1 MPGPLNKPEHERFA
15 QAIAKGETMAGAY
28 VSAGYKRNPVNSAN
42 EKNAARL
49 KKRPEVQERIAE
61 LQAKVAEKLAEK
73 TAIDAAWVLEK
84 AATLHA
90 EAMAAKS
97 YAAAKGALDLIG
109 KHVDVQAFR
118 EQIQHSGLIE
128 YRDLSDEEIEARIRA
143 HEAEH
148 GQRPT
153 AH

>member
-1 MPGPLNKPEHERFA
+1 MPGPLTKPEHERFA
-15 QAIAKGETMAGAY
+15 QAIARGETLAGAY
-28 VSAGYKRNPVNSAN
+28 VSAGYKKNTVNETN

-49 KKRPEVQERIAE
+49 KKRPDVQERITE
-61 LQAKVAEKLAEK
+61 LQAMVAEKLAEK

-84 AATLHA
+84 AADLHTK
-90 EAMAAKS
+90 AMEAKS

-118 EQIQHSGLIE
+118 EQVQHSGMIE
-128 YRDLSDEEIEARIRA
+128 YRDLSDEEIDARIRA
-143 HEAEH
+143 HEAERGH
-148 GQRPT
+148 RPT